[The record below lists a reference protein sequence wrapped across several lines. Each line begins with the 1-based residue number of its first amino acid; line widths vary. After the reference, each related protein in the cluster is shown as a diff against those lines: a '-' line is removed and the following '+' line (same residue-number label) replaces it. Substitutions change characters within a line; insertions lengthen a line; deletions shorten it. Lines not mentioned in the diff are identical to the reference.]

1 MHFDFHIHHHHNPS
15 LEKQIMAISSEVQTA
30 LDKIRQTQ
38 SLVASVDAGLKLQS
52 QQIADLKAQIAAL
65 PTATP
70 LSDEDKAALVEAGND
85 LDAINAKLQ
94 ADIPANATVTPAAP
108 QLAGTVTTVA
118 SASSVNGTTVSA
130 SVTGNGANPIT
141 GSVQFVE
148 DGKPIDSA
156 KVDSTGVAAITLPDS
171 GPHKVKAVYSGD
183 ASNAQSI
190 SDEVAVGG

>member
-1 MHFDFHIHHHHNPS
+1 
-15 LEKQIMAISSEVQTA
+15 MAISSEVQTA

-52 QQIADLKAQIAAL
+52 EQIAGLKAQIAAL

-70 LSDEDKAALVEAGND
+70 LSDEDKTALVEAGND

-94 ADIPANATVTPAAP
+94 ADIPANAAVTGSGSAGV
-108 QLAGTVTTVA
+108 QLPGTVTTVA

-141 GSVQFVE
+141 GSVQFIE